1 VRALRVRYALALPCV
16 RRRLLRDVPHSAR
29 VRVVTRLEVLETSL
43 ELLED
48 WLGAECDEDCGCI
61 LHDLREHIAIEER
74 ESAVS

>member
-1 VRALRVRYALALPCV
+1 
-16 RRRLLRDVPHSAR
+16 